1 MEIFFEMIFEII
13 FEGTIELARSKK
25 VPMFLRIIA
34 AVIVSGVLLGL
45 EALFII
51 IAINAWKNSNV
62 AGCIVMSLFAIAWL
76 VLIIYK
82 TLKEYK
88 AHKA

>member
-1 MEIFFEMIFEII
+1 MEISFEIIFEII

-25 VPMFLRIIA
+25 VPMPIRILA
-34 AVIVSGVLLGL
+34 AILVLGVLLGL

-51 IAINAWKNSNV
+51 IAINAWKNSNT

-76 VLIIYK
+76 ILIVCK
-82 TLKEYK
+82 TAKEYK
-88 AHKA
+88 KHKV